1 MGTEAG
7 QAVARGGLWSRTLNS
22 LCVNGYSSQSTNCL
36 ATSSGMSLVLLPR
49 HAFILSAAHSAF
61 FVNMSFTS
69 STMCSDGFVPRDLVG
84 FRDLSCFLIFAKP
97 KSSQMLL
104 DGSLSARCR
113 TLMTWLR
120 LLSLRPSI
128 TLLRCLLPLPSFG
141 RAASSGCAALF
152 ADGFMLRLTSIQVR
166 KGSSRFGGRS
176 AACACALLGPETI
189 ASPRLQGSSAGN
201 SSHPYIAIG
210 ADFWPFRGAETDNVF
225 IIFYYVLYYLVI
237 RRIFCESLCVFEIT
251 VLKLYN

>member
-7 QAVARGGLWSRTLNS
+7 QAVGAWRVVSNLEFLVRQRVLEPVHQLPCHVFGHVARVAPEARLHS
-22 LCVNGYSSQSTNCL
+22 LGR
-36 ATSSGMSLVLLPR
+36 AFLVLCER
-49 HAFILSAAHSAF
+49 VVH
-61 FVNMSFTS
+61 FVHD
-69 STMCSDGFVPRDLVG
+69 CSDGFVPRDLVG

-189 ASPRLQGSSAGN
+189 ASPRLEGSSAGN

-210 ADFWPFRGAETDNVF
+210 DDFWPFRGAETDNVF
-225 IIFYYVLYYLVI
+225 IMFYYVLYHLVI